1 MSARTKDISWSSL
14 VTLVT
19 SGDDL
24 GLLLWLNTV
33 TAMIRMTTTTTAM
46 TIPITII
53 TDTVT
58 MAISS
63 TETVKVD
70 NII

>member
-1 MSARTKDISWSSL
+1 MSECTKDISWLSL
-14 VTLVT
+14 ETVVT
-19 SGDDL
+19 SGGDL
-24 GLLLWLNTV
+24 SLFLWLNTV

-46 TIPITII
+46 TIPTTII